1 MVLLILIP
9 RVDWHGTGSWTVFNW
24 FYCDVTMM
32 DVTRASII
40 RWGAWPLMKPLAEL
54 REVKKIGKLPLF

>member
-1 MVLLILIP
+1 MVLLIPTP
-9 RVDWHGTGSWTVFNW
+9 RADWHEAGSWTVFNW
-24 FYCDVTMM
+24 FYCDVAMM